1 MLLNKNHSLKN
12 WNTFGVDV
20 KAKLFIEVFSED
32 ELREILSDIKFKSE
46 RKFIL
51 GGGSNILFKKD
62 FEGLLIKVSI
72 SGINVLEENDNSVL
86 IEAGAGI
93 IWNELVK
100 FCVDGNYVGIENL
113 TLIPGTVGAAPIQ
126 NIGAYGQEF
135 ADTFV
140 SLNGLFVETGEQKTF
155 IKDDCKFSYRSSIFK
170 EELKNNFVV
179 TSVRLRLSKNLK
191 PNLTYKALSDYLA
204 KNGIINPTIKE
215 VSSAVAEIRKSKLPD
230 PQKIG
235 NAGSFFKNP
244 VVSEDSFRKLKAEYS
259 DIVSFPSESGQTKI
273 SAGWL
278 IEKCGWKG
286 KRVGD
291 VGTSPDHALII
302 CNFGNATGSEI
313 LEFAMRI
320 KEEVANKFGI
330 QLEEEVNI
338 L

>member
-1 MLLNKNHSLKN
+1 MIIKLSIKNI
-12 WNTFGVDV
+12 DV
-20 KAKLFIEVFSED
+20 I
-32 ELREILSDIKFKSE
+32 
-46 RKFIL
+46 
-51 GGGSNILFKKD
+51 
-62 FEGLLIKVSI
+62 
-72 SGINVLEENDNSVL
+72 EENAVSVV
-86 IEAGAGI
+86 IEAGAGV

-100 FCVDGNYVGIENL
+100 YCIERNYGGIENL

-126 NIGAYGQEF
+126 NIGAYGQEL

-140 SLNGLFVETGEQKTF
+140 SLNGVFIDSAETKTF
-155 IKDDCKFSYRSSIFK
+155 SKNECRFSYRSSIFK

-179 TSVRLRLSKNLK
+179 TSVQLNLQKNPK

-204 KNGIINPTIKE
+204 KNGIVNPTIKD
-215 VSSAVAEIRKSKLPD
+215 VSIAVAKIRRSKLPD
-230 PQKIG
+230 PVKVG

-302 CNFGNATGSEI
+302 CNFGNAAGSEI

-330 QLEEEVNI
+330 KLEEEVNI

>member
-1 MLLNKNHSLKN
+1 M
-12 WNTFGVDV
+12 
-20 KAKLFIEVFSED
+20 
-32 ELREILSDIKFKSE
+32 
-46 RKFIL
+46 
-51 GGGSNILFKKD
+51 
-62 FEGLLIKVSI
+62 
-72 SGINVLEENDNSVL
+72 
-86 IEAGAGI
+86 
-93 IWNELVK
+93 
-100 FCVDGNYVGIENL
+100 
-113 TLIPGTVGAAPIQ
+113 
-126 NIGAYGQEF
+126 
-135 ADTFV
+135 
-140 SLNGLFVETGEQKTF
+140 
-155 IKDDCKFSYRSSIFK
+155 
-170 EELKNNFVV
+170 
-179 TSVRLRLSKNLK
+179 
-191 PNLTYKALSDYLA
+191 TYKALSDYLA

-259 DIVSFPSESGQTKI
+259 DIVSFPSESGEIKI

-320 KEEVANKFGI
+320 KEEVSNRFGI
-330 QLEEEVNI
+330 ILEEEVNI

>member
-1 MLLNKNHSLKN
+1 MNGVFIDSAETKTFNKN
-12 WNTFGVDV
+12 
-20 KAKLFIEVFSED
+20 EC
-32 ELREILSDIKFKSE
+32 R
-46 RKFIL
+46 
-51 GGGSNILFKKD
+51 
-62 FEGLLIKVSI
+62 
-72 SGINVLEENDNSVL
+72 
-86 IEAGAGI
+86 
-93 IWNELVK
+93 
-100 FCVDGNYVGIENL
+100 
-113 TLIPGTVGAAPIQ
+113 
-126 NIGAYGQEF
+126 
-135 ADTFV
+135 
-140 SLNGLFVETGEQKTF
+140 
-155 IKDDCKFSYRSSIFK
+155 FSYRSSIFK

-179 TSVRLRLSKNLK
+179 TSVQLNLQKNPK

-204 KNGIINPTIKE
+204 KNGIVNPTIKD
-215 VSSAVAEIRKSKLPD
+215 VSIAVAKIRRSKLPD
-230 PQKIG
+230 PVKVG

-302 CNFGNATGSEI
+302 CNFGNAAGSEI

-320 KEEVANKFGI
+320 KEEVSNKFGI
-330 QLEEEVNI
+330 KLEEEVNI